1 MLFSSPGTPYIYY
14 GEEIGLTQ
22 GGTGHDVYKRAPMQW
37 NNSNQAGFT
46 QAKTSW
52 VEQAELFGDNY
63 TQWWPEYLAQQINA
77 ADRNVKTQQAQPD
90 SLWRL
95 YQHLIAL
102 KKQRRELGIKGS
114 YELTQHNNGLVE
126 ITRELNG
133 SKSIFVLNLTANPQS
148 ISSIKRDGLTPSWQ
162 HDLNGEQLAGYGLV
176 LLNNTL

>member
-1 MLFSSPGTPYIYY
+1 MAYQLAEHDDKAKLAAAMLFSSPGTPYIYY
-14 GEEIGLTQ
+14 GEEVGLTQ

-46 QAKTSW
+46 QAQTSW

-102 KKQRRELGIKGS
+102 KNSAQ
-114 YELTQHNNGLVE
+114 NW
-126 ITRELNG
+126 
-133 SKSIFVLNLTANPQS
+133 VLKAVMN
-148 ISSIKRDGLTPSWQ
+148 
-162 HDLNGEQLAGYGLV
+162 
-176 LLNNTL
+176 